1 MESNFTQNE
10 SDRSKM
16 SQGPPG
22 SLKNESGSS
31 KMSQGVKKFDLRI
44 EENSKNKLL
53 GDSRIPHEMSLTLN
67 AARTIQR
74 VFRGS
79 RSRSV
84 LPRLRRFQ
92 AANLNAGL
100 RLDTGEL
107 NTQGFWS
114 TESLWPEGRPMCL
127 RNVLFSDN
135 TTERDNSDK
144 DEINLTDYRGRQ
156 DKPLHKVLAMI
167 ESGIKGQMIY
177 PHLVVKADMTK
188 EKTDGIDS
196 LFKEIVHTL
205 KNGQKFYCN
214 DYKSTRID
222 LQHLQSINSTWLKFR
237 YFMGLGPPEPAP
249 VPNLAAFTRGT
260 LLRATMTPVP
270 ASPSGPLLVRQG
282 STRIAGGVSIRLT
295 PPQPVDDLDERL
307 QRLLN
312 LR

>member
-44 EENSKNKLL
+44 EENSKNKLH
-53 GDSRIPHEMSLTLN
+53 GDSRITHEMSLTLN
-67 AARTIQR
+67 QVYAARTIQR

-114 TESLWPEGRPMCL
+114 T
-127 RNVLFSDN
+127 
-135 TTERDNSDK
+135 
-144 DEINLTDYRGRQ
+144 
-156 DKPLHKVLAMI
+156 
-167 ESGIKGQMIY
+167 
-177 PHLVVKADMTK
+177 
-188 EKTDGIDS
+188 
-196 LFKEIVHTL
+196 
-205 KNGQKFYCN
+205 
-214 DYKSTRID
+214 
-222 LQHLQSINSTWLKFR
+222 
-237 YFMGLGPPEPAP
+237 
-249 VPNLAAFTRGT
+249 
-260 LLRATMTPVP
+260 
-270 ASPSGPLLVRQG
+270 
-282 STRIAGGVSIRLT
+282 
-295 PPQPVDDLDERL
+295 
-307 QRLLN
+307 
-312 LR
+312 